1 MVPSPNARVGTLN
14 PSIERAVTSC
24 LDRDPAKRP
33 ASVAAAA
40 ATLET
45 VLLDAEA
52 RGRRWVQVGLPALGV
67 LLIVGGL
74 RAALRLPGTPRLWAI
89 GVAVAGAAGVALA
102 LRFSLWW
109 SVSYKGHAIRFQNHP
124 IWGERLYIDGA
135 LADRGRPGDIRLRG
149 TIESGDGAGE
159 RITSESRAALLSF
172 RCRLV
177 VESFLR

>member
-1 MVPSPNARVGTLN
+1 M
-14 PSIERAVTSC
+14 AV
-24 LDRDPAKRP
+24 
-33 ASVAAAA
+33 AA

-52 RGRRWVQVGLPALGV
+52 RGRRWVQVGLPALRY

-124 IWGERLYIDGA
+124 IWVKPACTLTVRWRTAVGPATSVCAARSNPA
-135 LADRGRPGDIRLRG
+135 MARASASRP
-149 TIESGDGAGE
+149 
-159 RITSESRAALLSF
+159 SRAAALLSLG
-172 RCRLV
+172 RRLV